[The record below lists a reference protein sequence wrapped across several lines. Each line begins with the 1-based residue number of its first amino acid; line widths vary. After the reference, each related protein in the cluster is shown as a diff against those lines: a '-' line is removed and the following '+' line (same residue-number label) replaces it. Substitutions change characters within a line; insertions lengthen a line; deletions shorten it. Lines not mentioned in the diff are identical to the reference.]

1 MTAGLSKERR
11 RMGRIAATRRG
22 ATGAVILLVT
32 LLFLGFLQTPAHAAT
47 SLERQMLN
55 LTNASRADHGVHRL
69 RLDAGRTTKA
79 HKHSAAMAR
88 CDCGLFHTGDPA
100 DFYLRGVRWSKWG
113 ENVGET
119 SGSDLSVLQ
128 QAFMDSPVHR
138 HNILDDRFRRVGV
151 GVVVRDGKA
160 WVTLFFYG

>member
-1 MTAGLSKERR
+1 
-11 RMGRIAATRRG
+11 MGRIAATHR
-22 ATGAVILLVT
+22 AVTGSVILLVA

-47 SLERQMLN
+47 SLEHEMLR
-55 LTNASRADHGVHRL
+55 LTNASRVDHGVHRL
-69 RLDAGRTTKA
+69 RLDAGRTTRA

-88 CDCGLFHTGDPA
+88 DGSLYHTSDPA
-100 DFYLRGVRWSKWG
+100 DYYLRGLRWSKWG

-119 SGSDLSVLQ
+119 STGDLSILQ

-138 HNILDDRFRRVGV
+138 RNILDERFRKVGV
-151 GVVVRDGKA
+151 GVVVRDGKD

>member
-1 MTAGLSKERR
+1 
-11 RMGRIAATRRG
+11 MGRIAASRR
-22 ATGAVILLVT
+22 AITGSVILLVA
-32 LLFLGFLQTPAHAAT
+32 LLFLGFVQTPAHAAT

-55 LTNASRADHGVHRL
+55 LTNTSRADHGVHRL

-88 CDCGLFHTGDPA
+88 SGSLYHTSDPA
-100 DFYLRGVRWSKWG
+100 DYYLRGVRWSKWG

-119 SGSDLSVLQ
+119 SSDDLSVLQ

-138 HNILDDRFRRVGV
+138 HNILDERFRKVGV
-151 GVVVRDGKA
+151 GVVVRDGRA

>member
-1 MTAGLSKERR
+1 
-11 RMGRIAATRRG
+11 MGRSAATRRG
-22 ATGAVILLVT
+22 AAAAVLPLVT
-32 LLFLGFLQTPAHAAT
+32 LLFLGFLQAPAHAAT

-88 CDCGLFHTGDPA
+88 AGSLYHTSDPA
-100 DFYLRGVRWSKWG
+100 DYYLRGVRWSKWG

-119 SGSDLSVLQ
+119 SGDLAVLQ

-151 GVVVRDGKA
+151 GVVVRDGES

>member
-1 MTAGLSKERR
+1 
-11 RMGRIAATRRG
+11 
-22 ATGAVILLVT
+22 VILLVT

-88 CDCGLFHTGDPA
+88 ADRLYHISDPA
-100 DFYLRGVRWSKWG
+100 DYYLRGVRWSRWG
-113 ENVGET
+113 ENVGE
-119 SGSDLSVLQ
+119 SPVDLRDAQV
-128 QAFMDSPVHR
+128 AFMQSPEHR
-138 HNILDDRFRRVGV
+138 HNILDRRFHKVGV
-151 GVVVRDGKA
+151 GVVHRGGTF